1 MGCHVGN
8 GKSGKFQIS
17 NVDNFGWNLERGMGY
32 QVGNG
37 KTTFKFQISNVD
49 NFCWELGLKVYNGL
63 PGGKWE
69 GKSHEM
75 FPIFAEKTPDTR
87 KFSFSDIFSKQ
98 NKKQQLIRK
107 YLTLMFPIFAQEIP
121 DIQPIILTQLSFHTT
136 NRGRIGIFPLHLIRS
151 KGKHI
156 WDKLEVKGLQF
167 ITFYPFNFL

>member
-1 MGCHVGN
+1 M
-8 GKSGKFQIS
+8 
-17 NVDNFGWNLERGMGY
+17 
-32 QVGNG
+32 
-37 KTTFKFQISNVD
+37 
-49 NFCWELGLKVYNGL
+49 YNGL

-98 NKKQQLIRK
+98 RKKQQLIRK

-136 NRGRIGIFPLHLIRS
+136 NRGRVGIFPLHLIRS
-151 KGKHI
+151 KGKHV
-156 WDKLEVKGLQF
+156 WDALVIFYNLQQC
-167 ITFYPFNFL
+167 TFYASNPTPRNALSVRWSVRWSRFLPPSNAHAHQSDL

>member
-1 MGCHVGN
+1 M
-8 GKSGKFQIS
+8 
-17 NVDNFGWNLERGMGY
+17 
-32 QVGNG
+32 
-37 KTTFKFQISNVD
+37 
-49 NFCWELGLKVYNGL
+49 YNGL

-98 NKKQQLIRK
+98 RKKQQLIRK
-107 YLTLMFPIFAQEIP
+107 YLTLMFPIFAEEIP

-167 ITFYPFNFL
+167 ITFYPFNFLSSLVFLPDGLDA